1 MPLFKLIIPTINQNK
16 KCENIF
22 RWFVKDSMND
32 ITYEQLN
39 ERIQSI
45 FYKLDTYNNSND
57 LMKEFQV
64 LWYDGED
71 LCRIIS
77 TEDLHDA
84 IHTLGGLNGNEKS
97 IRFYITS
104 NDCEQFKNQLNEKN
118 SNELQLPDLPETL
131 DKLEIDENVQ
141 HSNTD
146 LNHIETKSNKKQS
159 IIDKSIVFDQKSND
173 DIDLDH
179 QSVLPSAPTL
189 MDSTTMDLLWSSL
202 QLPQY
207 NMNYMNIPQNVHA
220 YTTYTPYTQGYYL
233 YNKMNISKLPLP
245 SSLSSSSLS
254 LSPSPSPSPSS
265 SLSLSTYLQS
275 YPMNN
280 RKKLTTTNT
289 YNTILQI
296 PNSSFHLN
304 KRNNPYTR
312 SCINLATKSNIITN
326 NNNNNKNNDKHQIDI
341 SAIIIRLRHMGFQ
354 QSDIYLSNIIKQ
366 YNGNINPILDRLSF
380 ENNKK

>member
-1 MPLFKLIIPTINQNK
+1 MPLFKFIIPTINQHK

-22 RWFVKDSMND
+22 RWLVKDSMND

-45 FYKLDTYNNSND
+45 FYKLDSYNNNND

-84 IHTLGGLNGNEKS
+84 IQTLGGSNGNEKS
-97 IRFYITS
+97 IRFYITT
-104 NDCEQFKNQLNEKN
+104 NDCEQFKNQLNSFIKEKQP
-118 SNELQLPDLPETL
+118 NELKLPDLPETL
-131 DKLEIDENVQ
+131 DKLEIDENVK

-146 LNHIETKSNKKQS
+146 LNHIETKLDTKQS
-159 IIDKSIVFDQKSND
+159 LIDKSILFDQKTNE
-173 DIDLDH
+173 IDLDH
-179 QSVLPSAPTL
+179 HPIVPSAPTL
-189 MDSTTMDLLWSSL
+189 MDSNTMDLLWSSL

-207 NMNYMNIPQNVHA
+207 NMNYMNIPQNVHT
-220 YTTYTPYTQGYYL
+220 YTTYTPYTQGYFL
-233 YNKMNISKLPLP
+233 YNKMNISKLPP
-245 SSLSSSSLS
+245 SSPS
-254 LSPSPSPSPSS
+254 LSPSPSSSS
-265 SLSLSTYLQS
+265 SLSTCLQS
-275 YPMNN
+275 YSMNDQK
-280 RKKLTTTNT
+280 RLTNNT
-289 YNTILQI
+289 YSTILQL
-296 PNSSFHLN
+296 PSSSFHLN

-312 SCINLATKSNIITN
+312 SCINLATKSNITTN
-326 NNNNNKNNDKHQIDI
+326 NSNSNGKHQIDI

-354 QSDIYLSNIIKQ
+354 QSDIYLSNIIRQ

-380 ENNKK
+380 ENNKKL